1 MRFCCRAGAVEEP
14 SALRWFFYRY
24 DSRAMRD
31 RERPDQV
38 HESTAPL
45 LLCFLCGA
53 RRSRQLQ
60 HGCVLTFAQ
69 PGKLHDLTIGELQDV
84 MMHAGLLQ
92 VDPLKSSY
100 LRTDQ
105 FLAPDD
111 IKTCSH
117 STSCANA
124 TSVPGRRHTA
134 AVGSSTAANRP
145 VREFLNLVVTSLSPT
160 FAGRDATKSRL

>member
-1 MRFCCRAGAVEEP
+1 
-14 SALRWFFYRY
+14 
-24 DSRAMRD
+24 MRD

-60 HGCVLTFAQ
+60 HGRVLTFAQ
-69 PGKLHDLTIGELQDV
+69 PGKLHDLTIGELQGV

-92 VDPLKSSY
+92 VDPPKSSY

-105 FLAPDD
+105 LLAPDD
-111 IKTCSH
+111 IKNMLAFDFLRKCYLRSRKEAH
-117 STSCANA
+117 CYGWLFDRCEPTSER
-124 TSVPGRRHTA
+124 VFELRRHQ
-134 AVGSSTAANRP
+134 
-145 VREFLNLVVTSLSPT
+145 LVSDLCRSGCNEIQTVV
-160 FAGRDATKSRL
+160 AH